1 MTDSPPPS
9 ARFNRRKI
17 LTFIV
22 VFDLLLFLGLPAL
35 AIAVVA
41 SNGAPLLTSPG
52 FFPRMSRYLTQ
63 NEAQTGRDEGYPE
76 LLPLLLELDADACFK
91 LADETARAMGWEIV
105 DSSPENRTLQA
116 VSKTRVF
123 GFLDDVQLEVVA
135 PEAEGLS
142 EIRMTSQSRVGK
154 ADFGANIGRIVAFR
168 NRIEKL
174 ESFGG

>member
-1 MTDSPPPS
+1 MTDSPPPT
-9 ARFNRRKI
+9 ARSNRRKI
-17 LTFIV
+17 LIFIV

-41 SNGAPLLTSPG
+41 SNGAPILTSPG
-52 FFPRMSRYLTQ
+52 LFSRMSRYLTE
-63 NEAQTGRDEGYPE
+63 NEAETGQQTAYPE

-91 LADETARAMGWEIV
+91 LAEETAGAMGWEIL
-105 DSSPENRTLQA
+105 DSSPENRTLHA
-116 VSKTRVF
+116 VAKTRVF
-123 GFLDDVQLEVVA
+123 SFVDDVRIEIVA

-174 ESFGG
+174 ESFGS